1 MGSGSRGE
9 SALRLAQRVLA
20 EAGDSLDKLAH
31 YTLEDLCQ
39 FKGIGL
45 AKAITLLAALELGRR
60 KRATGAR
67 KETVITSSRQVF
79 ELMTPA
85 LSDLSHEEFWFL
97 LLSQRNGVLSREQLS
112 RGGLSQTTVDV
123 RLLLRKALARAASGI
138 ILCHNHPSGSLKPS
152 PLDVNLTQKVKEAA
166 KLMDIAVLDHVI
178 FCQKTYFSFA
188 DNGML

>member
-31 YTLEDLCQ
+31 YTLEGLCQ

-123 RLLLRKALARAASGI
+123 RLLLRKVLARAASGI
-138 ILCHNHPSGSLKPS
+138 ILCYNHPSGSLEPS